1 MMEIVHDMDGWQELV
16 SAVAAVVDL
25 ETLAQQT
32 GALQRRREVRN
43 VPDLLRLALAYGS
56 GQGSLQTT
64 AAWAAQAGIAEL
76 SDVAL
81 LKRLRNA
88 ADWLIA
94 IAGQLL
100 SGRVDPPSLARPLRL
115 VDATCISKP
124 GSTGT
129 DWRLHAV
136 FDPARQAFVQ
146 FDLTDAKGAES
157 FERFPVAP
165 GELWIGD
172 RGYISC
178 SGLHHVLNGGADFLI
193 RAGWNAFRLRE
204 TDGGNF
210 DLFKALRHAP
220 DRLDRQVIIEDKRGA
235 HLKIRLVALRKSAE
249 ATEQERRRLRAN
261 AKRKGKQPDA
271 RSIEAAEWIILV
283 TSLHSLP
290 VDDIGVLYRLRWQI
304 ELAFKRLKSLGDL
317 DQLPARTPPLA
328 RAWIAAK
335 LIIAILIGHTTQDLL
350 ESPPCGLRMPIAT
363 RLDLAHLPALA

>member
-1 MMEIVHDMDGWQELV
+1 MTDTYCDMDSWQELV
-16 SAVAAVVDL
+16 SAVAAAVDL

-32 GALQRRREVRN
+32 GALKRRRGVRN
-43 VPDLLRLALAYGS
+43 VFDLLRLALAYGS

-64 AAWAAQAGIAEL
+64 AAWAAQAGFAEL
-76 SDVAL
+76 SDAAL
-81 LKRLRNA
+81 HKRLRGA

-100 SGRVDPPSLARPLRL
+100 SGRVDRPNLTRPLRL

-146 FDLTDAKGAES
+146 FDLTDAKGAEG
-157 FERFPVAP
+157 FERFTVAP

-178 SGLHHVLNGGADFLI
+178 YGLHHVFNGGADFLI
-193 RAGWNAFRLRE
+193 RAGWNALRLRH
-204 TDGGNF
+204 TDGGSF
-210 DLFKALRHAP
+210 DLLNALRHAH
-220 DRLDRQVIIEDKRGA
+220 DRLDRHVIIEDRRGA
-235 HLKIRLVALRKSAE
+235 HLKVRLVVQRKSPE

-271 RSIEAAEWIILV
+271 RSLEAAEWIILA
-283 TSLHSLP
+283 TSIDSLP
-290 VDDIGVLYRLRWQI
+290 VDDILGLYRLRWQI
-304 ELAFKRLKSLGDL
+304 ELAFKRLKSLGSL

-350 ESPPCGLRMPIAT
+350 ESPPCGLRIPIPA